1 MQRKQYSEDEKI
13 GMVKAFLESGLT
25 KYRFVS
31 LHPEYC
37 RTTLLQSLNKYSKQ
51 LEGTGTATDTDN
63 NSETSGKLDSV
74 EKFNSV
80 VDTAKMSKEEI
91 GAYCRSNGIYSTELD
106 LWKLNC
112 MNANNKKVLQQEA
125 ELQRLRAENR
135 ELREYKSKAEKS
147 LKNKE
152 TELSRMTDALAEYA
166 VKEVFLKKAQSLFER
181 NKEER

>member
-1 MQRKQYSEDEKI
+1 MQRKQYSEDEKL
-13 GMVKAFLESGLT
+13 GMVKAYLESGLK

-37 RTTLLQSLNKYSKQ
+37 RTTLLQWLNKYSKQ
-51 LEGTGTATDTDN
+51 LEGTATYTDN
-63 NSETSGKLDSV
+63 NSETSVKFDSV

-80 VDTAKMSKEEI
+80 VGTEKMNKEEI
-91 GAYCRSNGIYSTELD
+91 GAYCRSNSIYSAELD
-106 LWKLNC
+106 LWKYS
-112 MNANNKKVLQQEA
+112 NNKKALQQEA
-125 ELQRLRAENR
+125 ELQRLGAENR

-152 TELSRMTDALAEYA
+152 TELSRMTDVLAEYA

>member
-1 MQRKQYSEDEKI
+1 MKRKQYSEDEKL
-13 GMVKAFLESGLT
+13 GMVKAYLESGLT
-25 KYRFVS
+25 KYSFVMS
-31 LHPEYC
+31 HSEYKPS
-37 RTTLLQSLNKYSKQ
+37 TLFKWINKYSKQ
-51 LEGTGTATDTDN
+51 LEGTATDSDN
-63 NSETSGKLDSV
+63 NSETSGKLDSIG
-74 EKFNSV
+74 KFNSV
-80 VDTAKMSKEEI
+80 VDTAKMNKEEV

-112 MNANNKKVLQQEA
+112 MNANNKKALQQEA

-166 VKEVFLKKAQSLFER
+166 VKEAFLKKAQALFER